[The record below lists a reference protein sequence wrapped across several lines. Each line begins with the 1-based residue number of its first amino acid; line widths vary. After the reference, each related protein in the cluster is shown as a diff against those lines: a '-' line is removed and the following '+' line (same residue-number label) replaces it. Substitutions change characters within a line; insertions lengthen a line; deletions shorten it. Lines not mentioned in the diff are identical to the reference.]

1 MQVTKW
7 SGKPI
12 TRPGWYSGIPI
23 ERYHSPGMCDGPAV
37 SSSNLRTLWSKSEA
51 HMYAEWCEAPNYQPR
66 EATRAMILGAAAHH
80 LFLGED
86 GFNMKFIAQPENYRD
101 SKTAE
106 LKKWNGNANVCK
118 DWIADAEDAGRVIV
132 KPDEFKA
139 IKGMAASLTSQPLVQ
154 DGLLSGLVECSG
166 FVKDKATGLWLK
178 VRPDVIP
185 ISGPDFV
192 DLKTTA
198 DVTSHALQ
206 YTMRSFGYHQ
216 QGALIWEVCEA
227 LGLPF
232 ASFNL
237 MFVETSAPFC
247 ARRVELTDKDLEDG
261 RRINRVALKRIA
273 KAMTLKHWPGP
284 GEHDGH
290 ALPFSHD
297 ERARTE
303 ARLKIEEAA

>member
-1 MQVTKW
+1 MKVTKW

-12 TRPGWYSGIPI
+12 SAPGWYSGIPI

-37 SSSNLRTLWSKSEA
+37 SSSNLRTCWSKSEA
-51 HMYAEWCEAPNYQPR
+51 HMYAEWCEAPDYQPK

-118 DWIADAEDAGRVIV
+118 DWIERAEDAGRVIV

-139 IKGMAASLTSQPLVQ
+139 IKGMAASVASQPLVQ
-154 DGLLSGLVECSG
+154 DGLLSGHVECSG
-166 FVKDKATGLWLK
+166 FVKDKATGLWIK

-192 DLKTTA
+192 DLKTTN

-206 YTMRSFGYHQ
+206 YTIRSFGYHQ

-237 MFVETSAPFC
+237 LFVETSAPHC
-247 ARRVELTDKDLEDG
+247 ARHVPLDDKDLEFG
-261 RRINRVALKRIA
+261 RRMNRIAMKRIA
-273 KAMTLKHWPGP
+273 ASMALKHWPGP
-284 GEHDGH
+284 GEGEDR
-290 ALPFSHD
+290 ALPLAHD
-297 ERARTE
+297 ERARIE
-303 ARLKIEEAA
+303 ARLKIEETT